1 MSILGLETVKMSKKF
16 GGFTALDSIDL
27 EVNEGEVFG
36 YIGPNG
42 AGKTTTIRVLLGI
55 LQATSG
61 SARVF
66 GMDAWKDAV
75 QIHKRIAYVPGDVN
89 LWPNL
94 TGGEVVDLF
103 VSLRGRHDKARREK
117 LLKSFDLD
125 PSKKCRTYSKGNRQK
140 VALVAALASDADF
153 YILDEPTSGLDP
165 LMEQVFQEC
174 VFDLKKDGKGVF
186 LSSHIMSE
194 VEKLCDR
201 IAIIREGKLVETG
214 TLDQMR
220 HLTRVTMTIKT
231 EKPVEGLDKIKGVY
245 DITTHQGGL
254 SFQVGSAE
262 IPAVVSYISKY
273 GVTKLESTPPTLEDL
288 FMRHYDLGTD
298 ALGSPRADE
307 HANEVN

>member
-1 MSILGLETVKMSKKF
+1 MSVLSLETVKMSKRF
-16 GGFTALDSIDL
+16 GKFTALNGIDL
-27 EVNEGEVFG
+27 KVNEGEVFG

-55 LQATSG
+55 LQASEG
-61 SARVF
+61 SAKVY

-75 QIHKRIAYVPGDVN
+75 KIHKRIAYVPGDVN

-103 VSLRGRHDKARREK
+103 VSLRGKHDKERREK
-117 LLKSFDLD
+117 LLKSFELD

-140 VALVAALASDADF
+140 VALVAAFASDADL

-174 VFDLKKDGKGVF
+174 VLELKKNGKGIF

-201 IAIIREGKLVETG
+201 IAIIREGAIVETG
-214 TLDQMR
+214 TLAEMR
-220 HLTRVTMTIKT
+220 HLTRVTMTIET
-231 EKPVEGLDKIKGVY
+231 ETPVDGLSGVKGVHG
-245 DITTHQGGL
+245 ITENQGRL
-254 SFQVGSAE
+254 SFQVDFENMGG
-262 IPAVVSYISKY
+262 VVSYIGKY
-273 GVTKLESTPPTLEDL
+273 GVKKLESAPPTLEDL
-288 FMRHYDLGTD
+288 FMRHYN
-298 ALGSPRADE
+298 ADGG
-307 HANEVN
+307 V

>member
-1 MSILGLETVKMSKKF
+1 MTKLSLETAGLTKRF
-16 GGFTALDSIDL
+16 GKFTALSGVDL
-27 EVNEGEVFG
+27 KVNEGEVFG

-55 LQATSG
+55 LQASEG

-75 QIHKRIAYVPGDVN
+75 EIHKRIAYVPGDVN

-103 VSLRGRHDKARREK
+103 VSLRGKHDKVRREK
-117 LLKSFDLD
+117 LLKAFDLD

-140 VALVAALASDADF
+140 VALVAAFASDADL

-174 VFDLKKDGKGVF
+174 VLEMKNAGKGIF

-201 IAIIREGKLVETG
+201 IAIIREGTIVETG
-214 TLDQMR
+214 TLAEMR
-220 HLTRVTMTIKT
+220 HLTRVTMTIET
-231 EKPVEGLDKIKGVY
+231 GTPVEGLDSVKGVHGV
-245 DITTHQGGL
+245 TKHHGGL
-254 SFQVGSAE
+254 SFQVDSE
-262 IPAVVSYISKY
+262 NISDVISYIGKY
-273 GVTKLESTPPTLEDL
+273 NVKKLESTPPTLEDL
-288 FMRHYDLGTD
+288 FMRHYNSKAGE
-298 ALGSPRADE
+298 RA
-307 HANEVN
+307 